1 MAKLKK
7 REIIILV
14 ITALFVLYAGYEYL
28 IAGPASK
35 KVNTS
40 ATASASADSVKVD
53 TFISGITND
62 LDKDKKIADLD
73 AYVIRRIET
82 DWGKNPF
89 WKKDLYKAWVNREG
103 LAKGGVLAKI
113 IYSGYVDSGENKM
126 AIINGFEYRI
136 GEHLEIEGYVLKQI
150 TPSNVLIFNKN
161 TGNKEEIPLQE

>member
-14 ITALFVLYAGYEYL
+14 IAALFVLYGSYEYL

-35 KVNTS
+35 KVKT
-40 ATASASADSVKVD
+40 SASADAVKVD

-62 LDKDKKIADLD
+62 LGKDNIADLD
-73 AYVIRRIET
+73 TYVIRRMEN
-82 DWGKNPF
+82 DWVKNPF

-113 IYSGYVDSGENKM
+113 IYSGYVDSGKNKM
-126 AIINGFEYRI
+126 AVISGFEYRI
-136 GEHLEIEGYVLKQI
+136 GEKLEIEGYVLKQI
-150 TPSNVLIFNKN
+150 TPSNILIFNKN
-161 TGNKEEIPLQE
+161 TGSKEEIPLQE